1 MKRRQVRR
9 LTLAEVKEEREEAA
23 ATGRSNSKDQ
33 RNEELKEEQ
42 AWRRSPS
49 MIEVI
54 KLTCKEEEEHEE

>member
-42 AWRRSPS
+42 A
-49 MIEVI
+49 
-54 KLTCKEEEEHEE
+54 